1 MTLVMDGM
9 KFKGTVDEIAS
20 IVDRLAPRTKVQVTI
35 PADRMPAVE
44 FPDDHTVTID
54 RRVGDRPIWLNNKL
68 TCVARAG
75 R

>member
-9 KFKGTVDEIAS
+9 KFKGTVDEIAA

-44 FPDDHTVTID
+44 FPDDHSVTID
-54 RRVGDRPIWLNNKL
+54 RQVGDRPIWLNNEL
-68 TCVARAG
+68 TCVVRAR